1 MCTQERIPEKER
13 TTNFGLKS
21 KKNKKCN
28 GTVGIIQILLSA
40 CRHANL
46 DKEEKPLGDCL
57 KPPHQEGIKRE
68 KNTLLPTYH
77 YGGTVGLRVE
87 DQRPRM
93 RDEEG
98 GKKGTWRD
106 LHSSS
111 FPQYRRNFQLV
122 VVPGWASSKT
132 WWTIVMGSPVP
143 LAW

>member
-1 MCTQERIPEKER
+1 MEKKSHLEIVSSHLIKKE
-13 TTNFGLKS
+13 LKG
-21 KKNKKCN
+21 KKK
-28 GTVGIIQILLSA
+28 
-40 CRHANL
+40 
-46 DKEEKPLGDCL
+46 
-57 KPPHQEGIKRE
+57 
-68 KNTLLPTYH
+68 TLLPTYH

-87 DQRPRM
+87 DQHPRM

-98 GKKGTWRD
+98 GKKGRWRD

-132 WWTIVMGSPVP
+132 WWTIAMGSPVP